1 MVYYRPRGLGGG
13 EEEGQEKDAD
23 DADILSYQVWQQG
36 YQLCCLISTRIAC
49 FVNLIW
55 AWKQGLKQVFKHELV
70 IHLL

>member
-1 MVYYRPRGLGGG
+1 MLYFRPRGLGGG

-55 AWKQGLKQVFKHELV
+55 AW
-70 IHLL
+70 